1 MSGSHVADHASAG
14 RLDARP
20 PTSTLA
26 TALLGNGG
34 LLVPLDDRGEP
45 LALHWPR
52 PDRTLDGARLRLV
65 LPGAGS
71 DERPGERSNERCDVA
86 PQQVED
92 AADVVT
98 TLRALGDADAG
109 RLRLRQLVHPDED
122 ALVVE
127 LSRDGGAMTPVH
139 VGVEITGASVA
150 DAVLAVAV
158 DGSAARVV
166 AQGEVHTV
174 AVTLGHGSAVTLV
187 LALGGR
193 GVDAVAVAHRLGQQ
207 GFAAAHAARSAH
219 DRRVAAQRT
228 PTLVDGAL
236 ERLDAVGGRVLRSLR
251 DRLDGA
257 VIAAPECDPQRLRSG
272 GYGFVWV
279 RDLALIAIA
288 AAVAGDGGL
297 ARDALRWL
305 PRAHSSD
312 GLFEQR
318 HHTDGR
324 VAPGWGLQLD
334 ETGAALHAIA
344 EVARLLDDP
353 GLVDELWPT
362 ILAAADALVALLDPA
377 TGLPAASMDPWEER
391 LGVHTFTAAA
401 TAAGLAAA
409 ATLAGGRDVAAA
421 RRWASAAER
430 VRAGIDRWL
439 WSEEHGRFLRSRD
452 VARVDADGAPVPPA
466 YLPAQRRPDAVTIE
480 GRPVHDVASVDA
492 IDATVD
498 ASLLG
503 LTYPFG
509 IVAHDDPRMRATVE
523 AVAREL
529 ATDCGALLRYRGD
542 TYLGGNPWVLTTL
555 WLGLARRAPGAAVP
569 AGGLDVALAAASPTM
584 LLPEQVDAVTGRPV
598 WVVPLA
604 WSHAFALLA
613 SRPDHRAPPA

>member
-1 MSGSHVADHASAG
+1 MSGSQVADHASAG

-20 PTSTLA
+20 PAASLA
-26 TALLGNGG
+26 TALLGNGA
-34 LLVPLDDRGEP
+34 LLVPLDAWGEP

-52 PDRTLDGARLRLV
+52 PDRALGGAALRFV
-65 LPGAGS
+65 LPGEES
-71 DERPGERSNERCDVA
+71 GEGRQACVQR
-86 PQQVED
+86 VED

-98 TLRALGDADAG
+98 TLRPLREHPDGQ
-109 RLRLRQLVHPDED
+109 LRLRQLVHPEDD
-122 ALVVE
+122 ALIVE
-127 LSRDGGAMTPVH
+127 LALEGPIAADLDVSVEVGGPSAADG
-139 VGVEITGASVA
+139 
-150 DAVLAVAV
+150 VLAVAV
-158 DGSAARVV
+158 DGSAPHVV
-166 AQGEVHTV
+166 ARGELHSV
-174 AVTLGHGSAVTLV
+174 ALTLVDAATVTLV
-187 LALGGR
+187 LALGQHE
-193 GVDAVAVAHRLGQQ
+193 VDARSSAQRL
-207 GFAAAHAARSAH
+207 AAAGFTAAHDTRAAH
-219 DRRVAAQRT
+219 DRRVAATRT
-228 PTLVDGAL
+228 ATLVDGAL
-236 ERLDAVGGRVLRSLR
+236 ERLDAVGGRVLRALR
-251 DRLDGA
+251 DRRDGA
-257 VIAAPECDPQRLRSG
+257 VIAAPECDPQRVRSG

-288 AAVAGDGGL
+288 AAVAGDGAL

-305 PRAHSSD
+305 PRARSAD

-344 EVARLLDDP
+344 EVARLLDEP
-353 GLVDELWPT
+353 ALVDELWPT
-362 ILAAADALVALLDPA
+362 IAAAADALVALLDA
-377 TGLPAASMDPWEER
+377 DTGLPAASMDPWEER

-409 ATLAGGRDVAAA
+409 ATLATSRDVAAA
-421 RRWASAAER
+421 RRWGAAAER

-452 VARVDADGAPVPPA
+452 VARVDAEGTPAPRG
-466 YLPAQRRPDAVTIE
+466 YLPAQRRPDAAVVA

-503 LTYPFG
+503 LSYPFG
-509 IVAHDDPRMRATVE
+509 VVAHDDPRMLATID

-529 ATDCGALLRYRGD
+529 TTPCGALLRYPGD

-555 WLGLARRAPGAAVP
+555 WLGLARRAPGAAVV
-569 AGGLDVALAAASPTM
+569 ADGLDVALAAASPAL
-584 LLPEQVDAVTGRPV
+584 LLPEQVDAVSGRPV

-613 SRPDHRAPPA
+613 SRPDHRVPPA

>member
-1 MSGSHVADHASAG
+1 MNRSQVADHASTG

-20 PTSTLA
+20 PTESLA

-34 LLVPLDDRGEP
+34 LLVPLDARGEP
-45 LALHWPR
+45 LAFHWPR
-52 PDRTLDGARLRLV
+52 PDRTLDGVGLRLV
-65 LPGAGS
+65 LPDGRGAS
-71 DERPGERSNERCDVA
+71 A
-86 PQQVED
+86 QQVED
-92 AADVVT
+92 ATDVVT
-98 TLRALGDADAG
+98 TVRALGEATGA

-122 ALVVE
+122 ALIVE
-127 LSRDGGAMTPVH
+127 LALVGEVDAEVAAPIR
-139 VGVEITGASVA
+139 VGVEVSGPSAADGA
-150 DAVLAVAV
+150 LAVAL
-158 DGSAARVV
+158 DGTAAQVV
-166 AQGEVHTV
+166 VPGGSYVVEM
-174 AVTLGHGSAVTLV
+174 TLTRDKIVTLV
-187 LALGGR
+187 LALAAR
-193 GVDAVAVAHRLGQQ
+193 ETE
-207 GFAAAHAARSAH
+207 AAASAQRLAQEGFTAARDARAAH
-219 DRRVAAQRT
+219 DRRAAAQRT

-236 ERLDAVGGRVLRSLR
+236 ERLDAIGGRVLRSLR
-251 DRLDGA
+251 DRRDGA
-257 VIAAPECDPQRLRSG
+257 VIAAPECDAQRVRSG

-288 AAVAGDGGL
+288 AAVAGDREL

-305 PRAHSSD
+305 PRARSAD

-344 EVARLLDDP
+344 EVVRLLDEP
-353 GLVDELWPT
+353 ALVDELWST
-362 ILAAADALVALLDPA
+362 IVPAADALVALLDPD

-409 ATLAGGRDVAAA
+409 ATLAAGRDAVAAH
-421 RRWASAAER
+421 RWDTAAGQ
-430 VRAGIDRWL
+430 VRAGIDRCL

-452 VARVDADGAPVPPA
+452 VARVDARGAPVPSA
-466 YLPAQRRPDAVTIE
+466 YLPAQRRPDAAAVT

-492 IDATVD
+492 VDATVD

-503 LTYPFG
+503 LSYPFG
-509 IVAHDDPRMRATVE
+509 IIPHDDPRMLATIE
-523 AVAREL
+523 AVAKEL
-529 ATDCGALLRYRGD
+529 TTGCGALLRYPGD

-555 WLGLARRAPGAAVP
+555 WLGLARRAPGATVA
-569 AGGLDVALAAASPTM
+569 ADGLDVALTSASAAM

>member
-1 MSGSHVADHASAG
+1 M
-14 RLDARP
+14 
-20 PTSTLA
+20 
-26 TALLGNGG
+26 
-34 LLVPLDDRGEP
+34 
-45 LALHWPR
+45 
-52 PDRTLDGARLRLV
+52 
-65 LPGAGS
+65 
-71 DERPGERSNERCDVA
+71 
-86 PQQVED
+86 
-92 AADVVT
+92 
-98 TLRALGDADAG
+98 
-109 RLRLRQLVHPDED
+109 HPDED
-122 ALVVE
+122 ALIVE
-127 LSRDGGAMTPVH
+127 LALDDAVPAQVDLS
-139 VGVEITGASVA
+139 VEVSGSDAA
-150 DAVLAVAV
+150 DAAMALAV
-158 DGSAARVV
+158 DGSAPHVV
-166 AQGEVHTV
+166 AHGGSHTV
-174 AVTLGHGSAVTLV
+174 TVVLTHGVTVTLV
-187 LALGGR
+187 VALGER
-193 GVDAVAVAHRLGQQ
+193 EADARSSAERLAAA
-207 GFAAAHAARSAH
+207 GFAASYDRRAAH
-219 DRRVAAQRT
+219 DRQVAQQRT

-251 DRLDGA
+251 DREGGA
-257 VIAAPECDPQRLRSG
+257 VIAAPECDPERVRSG

-279 RDLALIAIA
+279 RDLAFIAIA

-305 PRAHSSD
+305 SRARSAD

-318 HHTDGR
+318 HHTDAR

-344 EVARLLDDP
+344 EVARLLDDQ

-362 ILAAADALVALLDPA
+362 LAPAADALAALLDPV

-409 ATLAGGRDVAAA
+409 ATLAERRDAAAA
-421 RRWASAAER
+421 RRWEAAAQR

-452 VARVDADGAPVPPA
+452 VARVDADGAPTPPD
-466 YLPAQRRPDAVTIE
+466 YLPAQRRPDAAAIA

-503 LTYPFG
+503 LTYPFEV
-509 IVAHDDPRMRATVE
+509 IAHDDPRMLATME
-523 AVAREL
+523 AVSREL
-529 ATDCGALLRYRGD
+529 TTPCGALLRYPGD
-542 TYLGGNPWVLTTL
+542 VYLGGNPWVLTTL
-555 WLGLARRAPGAAVP
+555 WLGLARRAPGERVA
-569 AGGLDVALAAASPTM
+569 AGGLDVALRSATAAM

-613 SRPDHRAPPA
+613 SRPDHRAQPA